1 MGQQPEIQDIY
12 PLSFMQEGMLFH
24 SLLDH
29 DSRAYF
35 EQAVFTINGQLDRER
50 FQKSIDAVF
59 ERYDIFRTTFI
70 HKNVA
75 KPRQVV
81 LKNRPSRVQFH
92 DISHLDEKAQDKYAD
107 RFRKEDKDKGFDL
120 QSDPLMRVS
129 ILKKA
134 PERYVCIWSHHHIVM
149 DGWCFGIV
157 MKEFLM
163 IYQSLGDGRL
173 PSLEPVQPYGKY
185 IKWLMKQDRKEAEIF
200 WKTRLADLEQ
210 SASLPKKSAE
220 PNGELEQAVFTIS
233 EEQTNELKNIAARAG
248 ATLNTVFQALWGILL
263 QRVSRCDDAVFGSVV
278 SGRPS
283 DLAGVEKMV
292 GLFINTIPVRVKSGS
307 FSFLEL
313 VRHLQQETLQ
323 AEAYSYYPL
332 YDIQAQSPLKQALF
346 DHIIVFENVPAQR
359 EIENVSQAGSF
370 DFAVE
375 DFTMEEVTNYGCS
388 IKVIPGNSLYIRLNF
403 DTGIYDRVF
412 MKNIE
417 TFLRHMM
424 KSVISDPEMSASEIA
439 LLDACEAR
447 NMLDAFNRT
456 ETVEPPAPSLHGL
469 FARRAALSPHRP
481 ALRFPGGMLTYA
493 ELDQYTDR
501 LAVWL
506 RQKGVRKESMV
517 GVLAERSPEM
527 VVSVLAV
534 LKAGGAYVP
543 LDPEYP
549 EDRLRYMLDDSGACL
564 LLAQPE
570 LSVSGFSGETL
581 EVSLSALTSEAE
593 TGAVSDEADADSLA
607 YIIYTSGSTGT
618 PKGVAV
624 EHRQAAA
631 FLSGMQGQ
639 FPLTEEDIIVLKS
652 SFSFD
657 ASIWQLF
664 WWTMS
669 GASVYLLPAGWEKDP
684 VRMIEAFASEKVTT
698 AHFIPAMV
706 NSFLDAL
713 ETEPAET
720 RTRLGRTLTR
730 VFAGGEALSPLTAA
744 RFADLLPETVLIHGY
759 GPTEATVDAA
769 FYVCDRKRDS
779 GRTRLPIGKPV
790 PGARLYVLD
799 SGGTIQPAGVAGEL
813 YIAGTGVARGYLN
826 RPKLTEERFLD
837 DPFYPGERMY
847 QTGDIAR
854 WTEEGL
860 VEWLGRSDG
869 QVKVRGYRIEPGEIE
884 AAIRRIDGIR
894 EAAVTARTEHGE
906 TALYAYIEGRESDDV
921 RTELATRLPAY
932 MMPAQ
937 FIEMS
942 EWPVTPS
949 GKLDR
954 RALPA
959 TDGAA
964 DRQAYTAPRNV
975 TEMKLCA
982 LWEEVLKNG
991 PVGIR
996 DHFFER
1002 GGHSLKAT
1010 ALVSRIAKEFGVQ
1023 VPLQDIFARPTVEEL
1038 ASVIQDLE
1046 ESPYEA
1052 IQPAQTQDTYPVS
1065 SAQKR
1070 MYVLQQLE
1078 DGGVGY
1084 NMPAVLELTGP
1095 LDRGRLEETFRQL
1108 VERHESLRT
1117 SFETGPDGEPVQRIH
1132 DSVPFQ
1138 LDEAES
1144 ADAFVRPFCLEEAP
1158 LFRAALVKESDE
1170 RHLLLTDMH
1179 HIISDGVS
1187 VNTLIKEFG
1196 ELYAGRSLAPMR
1208 LQYKDYAV
1216 WQRSFQEKEGYQKQ
1230 EAYWLKRLEGELP
1243 VLELPADKP
1252 RPAVRSFAGGSV
1264 SCALDA
1270 ETASGLHRI
1279 ARDHGSTLYMVL
1291 LAAYNTLL
1299 ARLSG
1304 QEDIIVGSPI
1314 AGRPHKDLE
1323 PILGMFVNTL
1333 AIRTEPKGDKRFT
1346 DYLTEVRQAALE
1358 AYEHQDYPFEELV
1371 ERIGVQRD
1379 TSRNPLFDAMLVVQ
1393 NIEHEELLLDGLHI
1407 QPADVSRPVS
1417 KFDVT
1422 LQASEGGGQI
1432 HFLFEYAASLFRRET
1447 MQRWASHFMTMLEHI
1462 VREPET
1468 SLQAISMLTA
1478 PERNRILS
1486 DFNGMTDQQLPE
1498 KTVHELFI
1506 TQARKTPDAAALIS
1520 GETLITYKELDDWS
1534 NKIARAL
1541 QKRQIGPDAAVGIVI
1556 PRSPEQVAA
1565 VFGVWKAGGAYV
1577 PIDPEYPEERK
1588 QYIISDSGTA
1598 LLLTAHGAI
1607 EQVPD
1612 RFNGEVLALE
1622 DIQEQD
1628 ASPVQSLSG
1637 PEDLAYIIYTSGTTG
1652 RPKGVM
1658 VEHRSV
1664 SQTLQ
1669 WRSGF
1674 YDLNEKDTIL
1684 QLFSFSFD
1692 GFVTS
1697 MFTPLISGAKA
1708 AVLAE
1713 DEARDILAIKHY
1725 LASYRITHM
1734 IIVPVLYRTLLD
1746 VLEPGDAESLR
1757 IVTLAGEA
1765 VDQNIISRSLSVCP
1779 HTELAN
1785 EYGPTENSV
1794 ATTAARHIEQSEN
1807 ITIGRPI
1814 EHSHV
1819 YILNGDHP
1827 QPIGVTGELCI
1838 SGSGLARGY
1847 RNLPKQTAQ
1856 AFVQDPFQ
1864 KNRRMYRTGDLAKW
1878 LPDGTLQYIGRIDE
1892 QVKIRGYRVELKEI
1906 ESALTGIKGVK
1917 EAAVTALPAS
1927 AGQTELCAYI
1937 VTEEGTESETVQ
1949 QALRNEMPAYM
1960 VPAFFETLEALPVT
1974 PNGKLD
1980 RRALP
1985 EPRKKAH
1992 TGRAFTEPESDIEKE
2007 LSAIWSEVLGTE
2019 NIAADQSFFE
2029 LGGDSIKALQVS
2041 ARLHQAGKQIAVKDI
2056 FSRPTIRELA
2066 PYVRTERQP
2075 VSQAPAEGEVKWS
2088 PIHKWFFTQ
2097 DMKEANH
2104 FNQSV
2109 MLTRA
2114 NSIDEGALRKTLKAI
2129 TVHHDA
2135 LRLVCIKDE
2144 EKGLLLFNRPA
2155 DLADEQL
2162 YSLTILEMEGDE
2174 HEKEHFVKRRVA
2186 EFQRNMDL
2194 ENGPLVQAG
2203 LFRSEAEDYLFLTV
2217 HHLAVDGISWR
2228 ILLEDL
2234 ASAYEQAISG
2244 QEIKL
2249 PPKTMSFKTYTEQ
2262 LADYAESRQLLQ
2274 QAEYWREIEH
2284 YETES
2289 LPYEQADLS
2298 QTPAKKR
2305 NTVSFT
2311 LTESETD
2318 ALLKDVHSAYNTDT
2332 QDVLLASAVLAVQKW
2347 SPRHALKI
2355 VLEGHGRQSE
2365 QAGADISRTVGWFTS
2380 IYPVLFRSGA
2390 YEPLEEYE
2398 IRTLKTVKDT
2408 LRRIPDKGNGYG
2420 VLKYL
2425 TPPKLAGMTFG
2436 KAPEIS
2442 FNYLGQF
2449 DAPGGNPAETEQPD
2463 AFQFSPLGGGDDVT
2477 DTWKREQSL
2486 EISAIAAKGRMTV
2499 SISYETER
2507 FRQDTIERLSESCRY
2522 YLLKLSEHC
2531 LSKTDTEKTVS
2542 DFDDRELTEE
2552 ALQDIADLLSFH

>member
-50 FQKSIDAVF
+50 FQKSLDAVF

-388 IKVIPGNSLYIRLNF
+388 IKVIPGSSLYIRLNF

-456 ETVEPPAPSLHGL
+456 EAVEPPAPTLHGL

-549 EDRLRYMLDDSGACL
+549 EDRLRYMLDDCGACL
-564 LLAQPE
+564 LLAQPG
-570 LSVSGFSGETL
+570 LSLSGFSGETL
-581 EVSLSALTSEAE
+581 EVSLSALTGETE
-593 TGAVSDEADADSLA
+593 TGAVSEEADADSLA

-639 FPLTEEDIIVLKS
+639 FPLTEEDIIVMKS

-684 VRMIEAFASEKVTT
+684 VRMIEVFSSEKVTT

-713 ETEPAET
+713 ETEPEET

-826 RPKLTEERFLD
+826 RPELTEERFLD

-854 WTEEGL
+854 WTEDGL

-894 EAAVTARTEHGE
+894 EAAVTARTEHGD

-921 RTELATRLPAY
+921 RAELATRLPAY

-959 TDGAA
+959 PDGAA

-1046 ESPYEA
+1046 ESPYES
-1052 IQPAQTQDTYPVS
+1052 IQPAQKQDTYPVS

-1252 RPAVRSFAGGSV
+1252 RPAVRSFAGGNV
-1264 SCALDA
+1264 SCTLDA

-1346 DYLTEVRQAALE
+1346 DYLAEVRQAALE

-1371 ERIGVQRD
+1371 ERLGVQRD
-1379 TSRNPLFDAMLVVQ
+1379 MSRNPLFDVMFVLQNMERESLVL
-1393 NIEHEELLLDGLHI
+1393 NKLHLA
-1407 QPADVSRPVS
+1407 QAADTSHKTA
-1417 KFDVT
+1417 KFDAT
-1422 LQASEGGGQI
+1422 LYASEGSDGSISFDFEFNTDIYQKQTIEKWLSYFTRILTKVIENQAIPLGDI
-1432 HFLFEYAASLFRRET
+1432 HVLDDAETNRVIYQFNQTKSDYPRHETISRLFER
-1447 MQRWASHFMTMLEHI
+1447 
-1462 VREPET
+1462 
-1468 SLQAISMLTA
+1468 QAK
-1478 PERNRILS
+1478 E
-1486 DFNGMTDQQLPE
+1486 
-1498 KTVHELFI
+1498 
-1506 TQARKTPDAAALIS
+1506 TPDARAVVYDGQILTYRELNERANRIAAALRSNGVGPESVVALLTGRTTELAS
-1520 GETLITYKELDDWS
+1520 GIL
-1534 NKIARAL
+1534 
-1541 QKRQIGPDAAVGIVI
+1541 GIL
-1556 PRSPEQVAA
+1556 
-1565 VFGVWKAGGAYV
+1565 KAGGAYLPIGDDV
-1577 PIDPEYPEERK
+1577 PRERAEWMLK
-1588 QYIISDSGTA
+1588 DCKADILLQSDKLDGLPLSGKR
-1598 LLLTAHGAI
+1598 LFI
-1607 EQVPD
+1607 
-1612 RFNGEVLALE
+1612 E
-1622 DIQEQD
+1622 DIQTK
-1628 ASPVQSLSG
+1628 AGLSSENPEPLGG
-1637 PEDLAYIIYTSGTTG
+1637 PESLAYMIYTSGSTG
-1652 RPKGVM
+1652 APKGVM
-1658 VEHRSV
+1658 IEQRSV
-1664 SQTLQ
+1664 IRLVKNSN
-1669 WRSGF
+1669 
-1674 YDLNEKDTIL
+1674 YID
-1684 QLFSFSFD
+1684 
-1692 GFVTS
+1692 
-1697 MFTPLISGAKA
+1697 FTPKDRLLFTSSLGFDVTTFEIFGPLLNGASLY
-1708 AVLAE
+1708 VSDQE
-1713 DEARDILAIKHY
+1713 TY
-1725 LASYRITHM
+1725 LDS
-1734 IIVPVLYRTLLD
+1734 D
-1746 VLEPGDAESLR
+1746 VLETFIQQNGITTLWLTSSLFNHLSEQNEHVFSGLSR
-1757 IVTLAGEA
+1757 LIIGGEA
-1765 VDQNIISRSLSVCP
+1765 LSPSHVNRVRNALPHLSVW
-1779 HTELAN
+1779 N
-1785 EYGPTENSV
+1785 GYGPTEN
-1794 ATTAARHIEQSEN
+1794 TTFSTCFLIEQSYDHS
-1807 ITIGRPI
+1807 IPIGRPVGN
-1814 EHSHV
+1814 STA
-1819 YILNGDHP
+1819 YIINSRGTP
-1827 QPIGVTGELCI
+1827 QPIGVIGELCT
-1838 SGSGLARGY
+1838 GGDGMARGY
-1847 RNLPKQTAQ
+1847 FGRPELTEEK
-1856 AFVQDPFQ
+1856 FVPNPFVPGE
-1864 KNRRMYRTGDLAKW
+1864 RMYRTGDLARW
-1878 LPDGTLQYIGRIDE
+1878 LPDGAIEYAGRMDD
-1892 QVKIRGYRVELKEI
+1892 QVKIRGYRVELGEI
-1906 ESALTGIKGVK
+1906 EAALRSLDGVK
-1917 EAAVTALPAS
+1917 EAAVSVRTGQSGNKELIAYMSLQADMDTEKVRSSLSQQLPN
-1927 AGQTELCAYI
+1927 YMI
-1937 VTEEGTESETVQ
+1937 
-1949 QALRNEMPAYM
+1949 PAYM
-1960 VPAFFETLEALPVT
+1960 MELEKLPLT

-1980 RRALP
+1980 RKNLP
-1985 EPRKKAH
+1985 EP
-1992 TGRAFTEPESDIEKE
+1992 E
-2007 LSAIWSEVLGTE
+2007 LALQTAYTAPRNELEEQLSVIWQEVLGTKQVGIE
-2019 NIAADQSFFE
+2019 DSFFE

-2041 ARLHQAGKQIAVKDI
+2041 ARLGRYGWKMTASDLFRHPSIK
-2056 FSRPTIRELA
+2056 ELA
-2066 PYVRTERQP
+2066 PLIRKAERVIDQRP
-2075 VSQAPAEGEVKWS
+2075 VEGDIPWTPVQHWFLSQRMENR
-2088 PIHKWFFTQ
+2088 
-2097 DMKEANH
+2097 NH

-2109 MLTRA
+2109 MMF
-2114 NSIDEGALRKTLKAI
+2114 SSDALQKQPLKEALEHLVI
-2129 TVHHDA
+2129 HHDA
-2135 LRLVCIKDE
+2135 LRITVSEENESIRQINHGIQKAELYTLDIWDMSETDTWEREIETEVAALQQRMDI
-2144 EKGLLLFNRPA
+2144 EKGPLL
-2155 DLADEQL
+2155 
-2162 YSLTILEMEGDE
+2162 
-2174 HEKEHFVKRRVA
+2174 K
-2186 EFQRNMDL
+2186 
-2194 ENGPLVQAG
+2194 AG
-2203 LFRSEAEDYLFLTV
+2203 WFKTRSGDYLFITV
-2217 HHLAVDGISWR
+2217 HHLAVDGVSWR

-2234 ASAYEQAISG
+2234 SAAYTQAVKG
-2244 QEIKL
+2244 QPVQL
-2249 PPKTMSFKTYTEQ
+2249 PPKTDSFKQ
-2262 LADYAESRQLLQ
+2262 YAERLSEYAKSSKLMREE
-2274 QAEYWREIEH
+2274 EYWRFIEE
-2284 YETES
+2284 ETAAE
-2289 LPYEQADLS
+2289 LPYEKPQHQTGADS
-2298 QTPAKKR
+2298 IRQ
-2305 NTVSFT
+2305 TVSFT
-2311 LTESETD
+2311 LTEEETSV
-2318 ALLKDVHSAYNTDT
+2318 LLQQVNRAYHTDT
-2332 QDVLLASAVLAVQKW
+2332 QDILLTAAALALRDW
-2347 SPRHALKI
+2347 TGGGRLRIAM
-2355 VLEGHGRQSE
+2355 EGHGRE
-2365 QAGADISRTVGWFTS
+2365 HIVPELDISRTVGWFTS
-2380 IYPVLFRSGA
+2380 MYPVLIDLNTAGSELGTA
-2390 YEPLEEYE
+2390 V
-2398 IRTLKTVKDT
+2398 KTVKDT
-2408 LRRIPDKGNGYG
+2408 LGRIPDKGIGYG
-2420 VLKYL
+2420 ILKYM
-2425 TPPKLAGMTFG
+2425 TPPEQKTIRFRQ
-2436 KAPEIS
+2436 APEIS

-2449 DAPGGNPAETEQPD
+2449 NDTEDQHT
-2463 AFQFSPLGGGDDVT
+2463 FSLSGLASGHDITP
-2477 DTWKREQSL
+2477 TWQREQAVEMSAMAAQNKLHFSL
-2486 EISAIAAKGRMTV
+2486 
-2499 SISYETER
+2499 SYPPSRFSKETMEQLLQTLQQYLR
-2507 FRQDTIERLSESCRY
+2507 DIMAHCTGKEES
-2522 YLLKLSEHC
+2522 
-2531 LSKTDTEKTVS
+2531 EKTVS
-2542 DFDDRELTEE
+2542 DFSSKTLTSDDLDSIASFVEEL
-2552 ALQDIADLLSFH
+2552 

>member
-1 MGQQPEIQDIY
+1 M
-12 PLSFMQEGMLFH
+12 
-24 SLLDH
+24 
-29 DSRAYF
+29 
-35 EQAVFTINGQLDRER
+35 
-50 FQKSIDAVF
+50 
-59 ERYDIFRTTFI
+59 
-70 HKNVA
+70 
-75 KPRQVV
+75 
-81 LKNRPSRVQFH
+81 
-92 DISHLDEKAQDKYAD
+92 
-107 RFRKEDKDKGFDL
+107 
-120 QSDPLMRVS
+120 
-129 ILKKA
+129 
-134 PERYVCIWSHHHIVM
+134 
-149 DGWCFGIV
+149 
-157 MKEFLM
+157 
-163 IYQSLGDGRL
+163 
-173 PSLEPVQPYGKY
+173 
-185 IKWLMKQDRKEAEIF
+185 
-200 WKTRLADLEQ
+200 
-210 SASLPKKSAE
+210 
-220 PNGELEQAVFTIS
+220 
-233 EEQTNELKNIAARAG
+233 TN
-248 ATLNTVFQALWGILL
+248 
-263 QRVSRCDDAVFGSVV
+263 S
-278 SGRPS
+278 
-283 DLAGVEKMV
+283 
-292 GLFINTIPVRVKSGS
+292 
-307 FSFLEL
+307 
-313 VRHLQQETLQ
+313 
-323 AEAYSYYPL
+323 
-332 YDIQAQSPLKQALF
+332 
-346 DHIIVFENVPAQR
+346 
-359 EIENVSQAGSF
+359 
-370 DFAVE
+370 
-375 DFTMEEVTNYGCS
+375 
-388 IKVIPGNSLYIRLNF
+388 
-403 DTGIYDRVF
+403 
-412 MKNIE
+412 
-417 TFLRHMM
+417 
-424 KSVISDPEMSASEIA
+424 
-439 LLDACEAR
+439 
-447 NMLDAFNRT
+447 
-456 ETVEPPAPSLHGL
+456 
-469 FARRAALSPHRP
+469 
-481 ALRFPGGMLTYA
+481 
-493 ELDQYTDR
+493 
-501 LAVWL
+501 
-506 RQKGVRKESMV
+506 
-517 GVLAERSPEM
+517 
-527 VVSVLAV
+527 
-534 LKAGGAYVP
+534 
-543 LDPEYP
+543 
-549 EDRLRYMLDDSGACL
+549 
-564 LLAQPE
+564 
-570 LSVSGFSGETL
+570 
-581 EVSLSALTSEAE
+581 
-593 TGAVSDEADADSLA
+593 
-607 YIIYTSGSTGT
+607 
-618 PKGVAV
+618 
-624 EHRQAAA
+624 
-631 FLSGMQGQ
+631 
-639 FPLTEEDIIVLKS
+639 
-652 SFSFD
+652 
-657 ASIWQLF
+657 
-664 WWTMS
+664 
-669 GASVYLLPAGWEKDP
+669 
-684 VRMIEAFASEKVTT
+684 
-698 AHFIPAMV
+698 
-706 NSFLDAL
+706 
-713 ETEPAET
+713 
-720 RTRLGRTLTR
+720 
-730 VFAGGEALSPLTAA
+730 
-744 RFADLLPETVLIHGY
+744 Y
-759 GPTEATVDAA
+759 GPTEATVEAA
-769 FYVCDRKRDS
+769 YFDLPQGKEFHNV
-779 GRTRLPIGKPV
+779 PIGSS
-790 PGARLYVLD
+790 GHNMRLYILNQKKQLLPP
-799 SGGTIQPAGVAGEL
+799 GCIGEL

-826 RPKLTEERFLD
+826 RPELTEERFVD

-854 WTEEGL
+854 WTEDGL

-906 TALYAYIEGRESDDV
+906 TALYAYIEGRKSDDV
-921 RTELATRLPAY
+921 RAELATRLPAY

-954 RALPA
+954 RTLPA
-959 TDGAA
+959 PGGSA

-1052 IQPAQTQDTYPVS
+1052 IQPAKKQDTYPVS

-1095 LDRGRLEETFRQL
+1095 LDRSRLEETFRQL

-1264 SCALDA
+1264 SCTLDA

-1346 DYLTEVRQAALE
+1346 DYLAEVRQAALE

-1393 NIEHEELLLDGLHI
+1393 NMEHEELLLDGLHI

-1432 HFLFEYAASLFRRET
+1432 HFLFEYAASLFRKET

-1468 SLQAISMLTA
+1468 SIQAINMLTA

-1486 DFNGMTDQQLPE
+1486 DFNGMTDKQLLE

-1520 GETLITYKELDDWS
+1520 GETLVTYKELDEWS

-1598 LLLTAHGAI
+1598 LLLTVHGAI
-1607 EQVPD
+1607 DQVPD
-1612 RFNGEVLALE
+1612 HFKGEVLALE

-1628 ASPVQSLSG
+1628 ASPVQPLSA

-1674 YDLNEKDTIL
+1674 YDLNEKDTVL

-1746 VLEPGDAESLR
+1746 VLEPGDAEALR

-1847 RNLPKQTAQ
+1847 RNLPKQTVQ

-1878 LPDGTLQYIGRIDE
+1878 LPDGTLQYIGRMDE

-1906 ESALTGIKGVK
+1906 ESVLTGIKGVK
-1917 EAAVTALPAS
+1917 EAAVTAHTAS

-1992 TGRAFTEPESDIEKE
+1992 TGRAFTEPESDMEKE

-2088 PIHKWFFTQ
+2088 PVHKWFFTQ

-2109 MLTRA
+2109 MLTRT
-2114 NSIDEGALRKTLKAI
+2114 NSIDEEALRKTLKAI

-2135 LRLVCIKDE
+2135 LRLVCKKDE

-2162 YSLTILEMEGDE
+2162 YNLTILETEGDE
-2174 HEKEHFVKRRVA
+2174 HEKERFIKRRVA
-2186 EFQRNMDL
+2186 ELQRNMDL

-2234 ASAYEQAISG
+2234 ASAYEQAASG

-2262 LADYAESRQLLQ
+2262 LADYAESKQLLQ

-2332 QDVLLASAVLAVQKW
+2332 QDVLLASAVLALQKW
-2347 SPRHALKI
+2347 SPQHALKI
-2355 VLEGHGRQSE
+2355 ALEGHGRQSE

-2380 IYPVLFRSGA
+2380 IYPVLVRSGV

-2449 DAPGGNPAETEQPD
+2449 DAPGGSPAETEQPD

>member
-59 ERYDIFRTTFI
+59 ERFDIFRTTFI

-92 DISHLDEKAQDKYAD
+92 DISHLDEKAQDKYTD

-248 ATLNTVFQALWGILL
+248 ATLNTVFQALWGMLL

-412 MKNIE
+412 MNNIE

-447 NMLDAFNRT
+447 SMLDAFNRT
-456 ETVEPPAPSLHGL
+456 ETVEPPAPTLHGL

-549 EDRLRYMLDDSGACL
+549 EDRLRYMLDDCGACI
-564 LLAQPE
+564 LLAQPG

-581 EVSLSALTSEAE
+581 EVSLSSLTGETE
-593 TGAVSDEADADSLA
+593 TGAVSEEADSDSLA

-624 EHRQAAA
+624 EHRQATA

-639 FPLTEEDIIVLKS
+639 FPLTEEDIIVMKS

-713 ETEPAET
+713 ETEPEET

-826 RPKLTEERFLD
+826 RPELTEERFLD

-847 QTGDIAR
+847 QTGDIVR

-921 RTELATRLPAY
+921 RAELATRLPAY

-959 TDGAA
+959 PGGAA

-1346 DYLTEVRQAALE
+1346 DYLAEVRQAALE

-1371 ERIGVQRD
+1371 ERLGVQRD
-1379 TSRNPLFDAMLVVQ
+1379 TSRNPLFDVMFVLQNMERESLVL
-1393 NIEHEELLLDGLHI
+1393 NKLHLA
-1407 QPADVSRPVS
+1407 QAADTSHKTA
-1417 KFDVT
+1417 KFDAT
-1422 LQASEGGGQI
+1422 LYASEGSDGSISFDFEFNTDIYQKQTIEKWLCYFTRILTKVIENQAIPLGDI
-1432 HFLFEYAASLFRRET
+1432 HVLDNAETNRVIYQFNQTKSDYPRHETISRLFER
-1447 MQRWASHFMTMLEHI
+1447 
-1462 VREPET
+1462 
-1468 SLQAISMLTA
+1468 QAK
-1478 PERNRILS
+1478 E
-1486 DFNGMTDQQLPE
+1486 
-1498 KTVHELFI
+1498 
-1506 TQARKTPDAAALIS
+1506 TPDARAVVYDGQILTYRELNERANRIAAALRSNGVGPESVVALLTGRTTELAS
-1520 GETLITYKELDDWS
+1520 GIL
-1534 NKIARAL
+1534 
-1541 QKRQIGPDAAVGIVI
+1541 GIL
-1556 PRSPEQVAA
+1556 
-1565 VFGVWKAGGAYV
+1565 KAGGAYLPIGDDV
-1577 PIDPEYPEERK
+1577 PRERAEWMLK
-1588 QYIISDSGTA
+1588 DCKADILLQSDKLDGLPLSGKR
-1598 LLLTAHGAI
+1598 LFI
-1607 EQVPD
+1607 
-1612 RFNGEVLALE
+1612 E
-1622 DIQEQD
+1622 DIQTK
-1628 ASPVQSLSG
+1628 AGLSSENPEPLGG
-1637 PEDLAYIIYTSGTTG
+1637 PESLAYMIYTSGSTG
-1652 RPKGVM
+1652 APKGVM
-1658 VEHRSV
+1658 IEQRSV
-1664 SQTLQ
+1664 IRLVKNSN
-1669 WRSGF
+1669 
-1674 YDLNEKDTIL
+1674 YID
-1684 QLFSFSFD
+1684 
-1692 GFVTS
+1692 
-1697 MFTPLISGAKA
+1697 FTPEDRLLFTSSLGFDVTTFEIFGPLLNGASLY
-1708 AVLAE
+1708 VSDQE
-1713 DEARDILAIKHY
+1713 TY
-1725 LASYRITHM
+1725 LDS
-1734 IIVPVLYRTLLD
+1734 D
-1746 VLEPGDAESLR
+1746 VLETFIQQNGITTLWLTSSLFNHLSEQNEHVFSGLSR
-1757 IVTLAGEA
+1757 LIIGGEA
-1765 VDQNIISRSLSVCP
+1765 LSPSHVNRVRNALPHLSVW
-1779 HTELAN
+1779 N
-1785 EYGPTENSV
+1785 GYGPTEN
-1794 ATTAARHIEQSEN
+1794 TTFSTCFLIEQSYDHS
-1807 ITIGRPI
+1807 IPIGRPVGN
-1814 EHSHV
+1814 STA
-1819 YILNGDHP
+1819 YIINSRGTP
-1827 QPIGVTGELCI
+1827 QPIGVIGELCT
-1838 SGSGLARGY
+1838 GGDGVARGY
-1847 RNLPKQTAQ
+1847 FGRPELTEEK
-1856 AFVQDPFQ
+1856 FVPNPFVPGE
-1864 KNRRMYRTGDLAKW
+1864 RMYRTGDLARW
-1878 LPDGTLQYIGRIDE
+1878 LPDGTIEYAGRMDD
-1892 QVKIRGYRVELKEI
+1892 QVKIRGYRVELGEI
-1906 ESALTGIKGVK
+1906 EAALRGLDGVK
-1917 EAAVTALPAS
+1917 EAAVSVRTGQSGNKELIAYMSLQADMDTEKVRSSLSKQLP
-1927 AGQTELCAYI
+1927 
-1937 VTEEGTESETVQ
+1937 
-1949 QALRNEMPAYM
+1949 NYM
-1960 VPAFFETLEALPVT
+1960 VPAYMMELEKLPLT

-1980 RRALP
+1980 RKNLP
-1985 EPRKKAH
+1985 EP
-1992 TGRAFTEPESDIEKE
+1992 E
-2007 LSAIWSEVLGTE
+2007 LALQTAYTAPRNELEEQLSVIWQEVLGTKQVGIE
-2019 NIAADQSFFE
+2019 DSFFE

-2041 ARLHQAGKQIAVKDI
+2041 ARLGRYGWKMTASDLFRHPSIK
-2056 FSRPTIRELA
+2056 ELA
-2066 PYVRTERQP
+2066 PLIRKAERVIDQRP
-2075 VSQAPAEGEVKWS
+2075 VEGNIPWTPVQHWFLSQRMENR
-2088 PIHKWFFTQ
+2088 
-2097 DMKEANH
+2097 NH

-2109 MLTRA
+2109 MMF
-2114 NSIDEGALRKTLKAI
+2114 SSDALHKQPLKEALEHLVI
-2129 TVHHDA
+2129 HHDA
-2135 LRLVCIKDE
+2135 LRITVSAENESFRQINHGIQKDE
-2144 EKGLLLFNRPA
+2144 
-2155 DLADEQL
+2155 L
-2162 YSLTILEMEGDE
+2162 YSLDIWDLSETDTW
-2174 HEKEHFVKRRVA
+2174 EKEIESEVA
-2186 EFQRNMDL
+2186 ALQQRMDI
-2194 ENGPLVQAG
+2194 EKGPLLKAG
-2203 LFRSEAEDYLFLTV
+2203 WFKTRSGDYLFITV
-2217 HHLAVDGISWR
+2217 HHLAVDGVSWR

-2234 ASAYEQAISG
+2234 SAAYTQAVKG
-2244 QEIKL
+2244 QPVQL
-2249 PPKTMSFKTYTEQ
+2249 PPKTDSFKQ
-2262 LADYAESRQLLQ
+2262 YAERLSEYAKSSKLMREE
-2274 QAEYWREIEH
+2274 EYWRFIEE
-2284 YETES
+2284 ETAAE
-2289 LPYEQADLS
+2289 LPYEKPQH
-2298 QTPAKKR
+2298 QTGVDSIR
-2305 NTVSFT
+2305 QTVSFT
-2311 LTESETD
+2311 LTEEETSV
-2318 ALLKDVHSAYNTDT
+2318 LLQQVNRAYHTDT
-2332 QDVLLASAVLAVQKW
+2332 QDILLTAAALALRDW
-2347 SPRHALKI
+2347 TGGGRLRIAM
-2355 VLEGHGRQSE
+2355 EGHGRE
-2365 QAGADISRTVGWFTS
+2365 HIMPELDISRTVGWFTS
-2380 IYPVLFRSGA
+2380 MYPVLIDLNTAGA
-2390 YEPLEEYE
+2390 ELG
-2398 IRTLKTVKDT
+2398 TAVKTVKDT
-2408 LRRIPDKGNGYG
+2408 LGRIPDKGIGYG
-2420 VLKYL
+2420 ILKYM
-2425 TPPKLAGMTFG
+2425 TPPEQKTIRFRQ
-2436 KAPEIS
+2436 APEIS

-2449 DAPGGNPAETEQPD
+2449 NDTEDQHT
-2463 AFQFSPLGGGDDVT
+2463 FSLSGLASGHDITP
-2477 DTWKREQSL
+2477 TWQREQAVEMSAMAAQNKLHFSL
-2486 EISAIAAKGRMTV
+2486 
-2499 SISYETER
+2499 SYPPSR
-2507 FRQDTIERLSESCRY
+2507 FRKETMEQLLQTLQQ
-2522 YLLKLSEHC
+2522 YLRDIMAHC
-2531 LSKTDTEKTVS
+2531 TGKEEAEKTVS
-2542 DFDDRELTEE
+2542 DFSSKTLTSDDLDSIASFVEEL
-2552 ALQDIADLLSFH
+2552 

>member
-35 EQAVFTINGQLDRER
+35 EQAVFTISGKLDRER
-50 FQKSIDAVF
+50 FQKSIDTVF

-157 MKEFLM
+157 MKEFLV

-210 SASLPKKSAE
+210 TASLPKKSAE

-388 IKVIPGNSLYIRLNF
+388 IKVIPGNSLYIRLKF
-403 DTGIYDRVF
+403 DTGIYDDVF

-417 TFLRHMM
+417 TFLRHMVN
-424 KSVISDPEMSASEIA
+424 SVISDPEIGASEIA

-447 NMLDAFNRT
+447 SMMDAFNHT
-456 ETVEPPAPSLHGL
+456 EAVEPPAPTLHGL

-501 LAVWL
+501 LAVRL

-543 LDPEYP
+543 LDPDYP
-549 EDRLRYMLDDSGACL
+549 EDRLRYMLEDSGACL
-564 LLAQPE
+564 LLAQPG
-570 LSVSGFSGETL
+570 LSVPGFSGETL
-581 EVSLSALTSEAE
+581 EVSLSALTGETE

-639 FPLTEEDIIVLKS
+639 FPLTEEDVIVLKS

-713 ETEPAET
+713 ETVPAET
-720 RTRLGRTLTR
+720 RARLGRTLTR

-744 RFADLLPETVLIHGY
+744 RFADLLPETMLIHGY

-826 RPKLTEERFLD
+826 RPELTEERFVD

-854 WTEEGL
+854 WTEDGL

-906 TALYAYIEGRESDDV
+906 TALYAYIEGRKSDDV
-921 RTELATRLPAY
+921 RAELAARLPAY

-937 FIEMS
+937 FIKMT

-959 TDGAA
+959 PGGSA
-964 DRQAYTAPRNV
+964 DRQTYTAPRNV

-1052 IQPAQTQDTYPVS
+1052 IQPAKKQDTYPVS

-1095 LDRGRLEETFRQL
+1095 LDRSRLEETFRQL

-1158 LFRAALVKESDE
+1158 LFRAA
-1170 RHLLLTDMH
+1170 
-1179 HIISDGVS
+1179 
-1187 VNTLIKEFG
+1187 
-1196 ELYAGRSLAPMR
+1196 
-1208 LQYKDYAV
+1208 
-1216 WQRSFQEKEGYQKQ
+1216 
-1230 EAYWLKRLEGELP
+1230 
-1243 VLELPADKP
+1243 
-1252 RPAVRSFAGGSV
+1252 
-1264 SCALDA
+1264 
-1270 ETASGLHRI
+1270 
-1279 ARDHGSTLYMVL
+1279 
-1291 LAAYNTLL
+1291 
-1299 ARLSG
+1299 
-1304 QEDIIVGSPI
+1304 
-1314 AGRPHKDLE
+1314 
-1323 PILGMFVNTL
+1323 
-1333 AIRTEPKGDKRFT
+1333 
-1346 DYLTEVRQAALE
+1346 
-1358 AYEHQDYPFEELV
+1358 
-1371 ERIGVQRD
+1371 
-1379 TSRNPLFDAMLVVQ
+1379 
-1393 NIEHEELLLDGLHI
+1393 
-1407 QPADVSRPVS
+1407 
-1417 KFDVT
+1417 
-1422 LQASEGGGQI
+1422 
-1432 HFLFEYAASLFRRET
+1432 
-1447 MQRWASHFMTMLEHI
+1447 
-1462 VREPET
+1462 
-1468 SLQAISMLTA
+1468 
-1478 PERNRILS
+1478 
-1486 DFNGMTDQQLPE
+1486 
-1498 KTVHELFI
+1498 
-1506 TQARKTPDAAALIS
+1506 
-1520 GETLITYKELDDWS
+1520 
-1534 NKIARAL
+1534 
-1541 QKRQIGPDAAVGIVI
+1541 
-1556 PRSPEQVAA
+1556 
-1565 VFGVWKAGGAYV
+1565 
-1577 PIDPEYPEERK
+1577 
-1588 QYIISDSGTA
+1588 
-1598 LLLTAHGAI
+1598 
-1607 EQVPD
+1607 
-1612 RFNGEVLALE
+1612 
-1622 DIQEQD
+1622 
-1628 ASPVQSLSG
+1628 
-1637 PEDLAYIIYTSGTTG
+1637 
-1652 RPKGVM
+1652 
-1658 VEHRSV
+1658 
-1664 SQTLQ
+1664 
-1669 WRSGF
+1669 
-1674 YDLNEKDTIL
+1674 
-1684 QLFSFSFD
+1684 
-1692 GFVTS
+1692 
-1697 MFTPLISGAKA
+1697 
-1708 AVLAE
+1708 
-1713 DEARDILAIKHY
+1713 
-1725 LASYRITHM
+1725 
-1734 IIVPVLYRTLLD
+1734 
-1746 VLEPGDAESLR
+1746 
-1757 IVTLAGEA
+1757 
-1765 VDQNIISRSLSVCP
+1765 
-1779 HTELAN
+1779 
-1785 EYGPTENSV
+1785 
-1794 ATTAARHIEQSEN
+1794 
-1807 ITIGRPI
+1807 
-1814 EHSHV
+1814 
-1819 YILNGDHP
+1819 
-1827 QPIGVTGELCI
+1827 
-1838 SGSGLARGY
+1838 
-1847 RNLPKQTAQ
+1847 
-1856 AFVQDPFQ
+1856 
-1864 KNRRMYRTGDLAKW
+1864 
-1878 LPDGTLQYIGRIDE
+1878 
-1892 QVKIRGYRVELKEI
+1892 
-1906 ESALTGIKGVK
+1906 
-1917 EAAVTALPAS
+1917 
-1927 AGQTELCAYI
+1927 
-1937 VTEEGTESETVQ
+1937 
-1949 QALRNEMPAYM
+1949 
-1960 VPAFFETLEALPVT
+1960 
-1974 PNGKLD
+1974 
-1980 RRALP
+1980 
-1985 EPRKKAH
+1985 
-1992 TGRAFTEPESDIEKE
+1992 
-2007 LSAIWSEVLGTE
+2007 
-2019 NIAADQSFFE
+2019 
-2029 LGGDSIKALQVS
+2029 
-2041 ARLHQAGKQIAVKDI
+2041 
-2056 FSRPTIRELA
+2056 
-2066 PYVRTERQP
+2066 
-2075 VSQAPAEGEVKWS
+2075 
-2088 PIHKWFFTQ
+2088 
-2097 DMKEANH
+2097 
-2104 FNQSV
+2104 
-2109 MLTRA
+2109 
-2114 NSIDEGALRKTLKAI
+2114 
-2129 TVHHDA
+2129 
-2135 LRLVCIKDE
+2135 
-2144 EKGLLLFNRPA
+2144 
-2155 DLADEQL
+2155 
-2162 YSLTILEMEGDE
+2162 
-2174 HEKEHFVKRRVA
+2174 
-2186 EFQRNMDL
+2186 
-2194 ENGPLVQAG
+2194 
-2203 LFRSEAEDYLFLTV
+2203 
-2217 HHLAVDGISWR
+2217 
-2228 ILLEDL
+2228 
-2234 ASAYEQAISG
+2234 
-2244 QEIKL
+2244 
-2249 PPKTMSFKTYTEQ
+2249 
-2262 LADYAESRQLLQ
+2262 
-2274 QAEYWREIEH
+2274 
-2284 YETES
+2284 
-2289 LPYEQADLS
+2289 
-2298 QTPAKKR
+2298 
-2305 NTVSFT
+2305 
-2311 LTESETD
+2311 
-2318 ALLKDVHSAYNTDT
+2318 
-2332 QDVLLASAVLAVQKW
+2332 
-2347 SPRHALKI
+2347 
-2355 VLEGHGRQSE
+2355 
-2365 QAGADISRTVGWFTS
+2365 
-2380 IYPVLFRSGA
+2380 
-2390 YEPLEEYE
+2390 
-2398 IRTLKTVKDT
+2398 
-2408 LRRIPDKGNGYG
+2408 
-2420 VLKYL
+2420 
-2425 TPPKLAGMTFG
+2425 
-2436 KAPEIS
+2436 
-2442 FNYLGQF
+2442 
-2449 DAPGGNPAETEQPD
+2449 
-2463 AFQFSPLGGGDDVT
+2463 
-2477 DTWKREQSL
+2477 
-2486 EISAIAAKGRMTV
+2486 
-2499 SISYETER
+2499 
-2507 FRQDTIERLSESCRY
+2507 
-2522 YLLKLSEHC
+2522 
-2531 LSKTDTEKTVS
+2531 
-2542 DFDDRELTEE
+2542 
-2552 ALQDIADLLSFH
+2552 

>member
-388 IKVIPGNSLYIRLNF
+388 IKVIPGSSLYIRLNF

-456 ETVEPPAPSLHGL
+456 ETVEPPAPTLHGL
-469 FARRAALSPHRP
+469 FTRRAALSPHRP

-543 LDPEYP
+543 LDPDYP
-549 EDRLRYMLDDSGACL
+549 EDRLRYMLEDCGACL
-564 LLAQPE
+564 LLAQPG

-581 EVSLSALTSEAE
+581 EVSLSALTGETE
-593 TGAVSDEADADSLA
+593 TGAVSEEADADSLA

-639 FPLTEEDIIVLKS
+639 FPLTEEDIIVMKS

-684 VRMIEAFASEKVTT
+684 VRMIEVFSSEKVTT

-713 ETEPAET
+713 ETEPEET

-826 RPKLTEERFLD
+826 RPELTEERFLD

-854 WTEEGL
+854 WTEDGL

-894 EAAVTARTEHGE
+894 EAAVTARTEHGD

-921 RTELATRLPAY
+921 RAELATRLPAY

-959 TDGAA
+959 PGGAA
-964 DRQAYTAPRNV
+964 DRRAYTAPRNV

-1046 ESPYEA
+1046 ESPYES
-1052 IQPAQTQDTYPVS
+1052 IQPAQKQDTYPVS

-1252 RPAVRSFAGGSV
+1252 RPAVRSFAGGNV
-1264 SCALDA
+1264 SCTLDA
-1270 ETASGLHRI
+1270 ETASGLHRV

-1333 AIRTEPKGDKRFT
+1333 TIRTEPKGDKRFT
-1346 DYLTEVRQAALE
+1346 DYLAEVRQAALE

-1371 ERIGVQRD
+1371 ERLGVQRD
-1379 TSRNPLFDAMLVVQ
+1379 MSRNPLFDVMFVLQNMERESLVL
-1393 NIEHEELLLDGLHI
+1393 NKLHLA
-1407 QPADVSRPVS
+1407 QAADTSHKTA
-1417 KFDVT
+1417 KFDAT
-1422 LQASEGGGQI
+1422 LYASEGSDGSISFDFEFNTDIYQKQTIEKWLSYFTRILTKVIENQAIPLGDI
-1432 HFLFEYAASLFRRET
+1432 HVLDDAETNRVIYQFNQTKSDYPRHETISRLFER
-1447 MQRWASHFMTMLEHI
+1447 
-1462 VREPET
+1462 
-1468 SLQAISMLTA
+1468 QAK
-1478 PERNRILS
+1478 E
-1486 DFNGMTDQQLPE
+1486 
-1498 KTVHELFI
+1498 
-1506 TQARKTPDAAALIS
+1506 TPDARAVVYDGQILTYRELNERANRIAAALRSNGVGPESVVALLTGRTTELAS
-1520 GETLITYKELDDWS
+1520 GIL
-1534 NKIARAL
+1534 
-1541 QKRQIGPDAAVGIVI
+1541 GIL
-1556 PRSPEQVAA
+1556 
-1565 VFGVWKAGGAYV
+1565 KAGGAYLPIGDDV
-1577 PIDPEYPEERK
+1577 PRERAEWMLK
-1588 QYIISDSGTA
+1588 DCKADILLQSDKLDGLPLSGKR
-1598 LLLTAHGAI
+1598 LFI
-1607 EQVPD
+1607 
-1612 RFNGEVLALE
+1612 E
-1622 DIQEQD
+1622 DIQTK
-1628 ASPVQSLSG
+1628 AGLSSENPEPLGG
-1637 PEDLAYIIYTSGTTG
+1637 PESLAYMIYTSGSTG
-1652 RPKGVM
+1652 APKGVM
-1658 VEHRSV
+1658 IEQRSV
-1664 SQTLQ
+1664 IRLVKNSN
-1669 WRSGF
+1669 
-1674 YDLNEKDTIL
+1674 YID
-1684 QLFSFSFD
+1684 
-1692 GFVTS
+1692 
-1697 MFTPLISGAKA
+1697 FTPEDRLLFTSSLGFDVTTFEIFGPLLNGASLY
-1708 AVLAE
+1708 VSDQE
-1713 DEARDILAIKHY
+1713 TY
-1725 LASYRITHM
+1725 LDS
-1734 IIVPVLYRTLLD
+1734 D
-1746 VLEPGDAESLR
+1746 VLETFIQQNGITTLWLTSSLFNHLSEQNEDVFSGLSR
-1757 IVTLAGEA
+1757 LIIGGEA
-1765 VDQNIISRSLSVCP
+1765 LSPSHVNRVRNALPHLSVW
-1779 HTELAN
+1779 N
-1785 EYGPTENSV
+1785 GYGPTEN
-1794 ATTAARHIEQSEN
+1794 TTFSTCFLIEQSYDHS
-1807 ITIGRPI
+1807 IPIGRPVGN
-1814 EHSHV
+1814 STA
-1819 YILNGDHP
+1819 YIINSRGTP
-1827 QPIGVTGELCI
+1827 QPIGVIGELCT
-1838 SGSGLARGY
+1838 GGDGVARGY
-1847 RNLPKQTAQ
+1847 FGRPELTEEK
-1856 AFVQDPFQ
+1856 FVPNPFVPGE
-1864 KNRRMYRTGDLAKW
+1864 RMYRTGDLARW
-1878 LPDGTLQYIGRIDE
+1878 LPDGTIEYAGRMDD
-1892 QVKIRGYRVELKEI
+1892 QVKIRGYRVELGEI
-1906 ESALTGIKGVK
+1906 EAALRSLDGVK
-1917 EAAVTALPAS
+1917 EAAVSVRTGQSGNKELIAYMSLQADMDTEKVRSSLSKQLP
-1927 AGQTELCAYI
+1927 
-1937 VTEEGTESETVQ
+1937 
-1949 QALRNEMPAYM
+1949 NYM
-1960 VPAFFETLEALPVT
+1960 VPAYMMELEKLPLT

-1980 RRALP
+1980 RKNLP
-1985 EPRKKAH
+1985 EP
-1992 TGRAFTEPESDIEKE
+1992 E
-2007 LSAIWSEVLGTE
+2007 LALQTAYTAPRNELEEQLSVIWQEVLGTKQVGIE
-2019 NIAADQSFFE
+2019 DSFFE

-2041 ARLHQAGKQIAVKDI
+2041 ARLGRYGRKMTASDLFRHPSIK
-2056 FSRPTIRELA
+2056 ELA
-2066 PYVRTERQP
+2066 PLIRKAERVIDQRP
-2075 VSQAPAEGEVKWS
+2075 VEGDIPWTPVQHWFLSQRMENR
-2088 PIHKWFFTQ
+2088 
-2097 DMKEANH
+2097 NH

-2109 MLTRA
+2109 MMF
-2114 NSIDEGALRKTLKAI
+2114 SSDALHKQPLKEALEHLVI
-2129 TVHHDA
+2129 HHDA
-2135 LRLVCIKDE
+2135 LRITVSAENESFRQINHGIQKDE
-2144 EKGLLLFNRPA
+2144 LYTLDIWDMSGTDTWEREIETEVAALQQRMDIEKGPLL
-2155 DLADEQL
+2155 
-2162 YSLTILEMEGDE
+2162 
-2174 HEKEHFVKRRVA
+2174 K
-2186 EFQRNMDL
+2186 
-2194 ENGPLVQAG
+2194 AG
-2203 LFRSEAEDYLFLTV
+2203 WFKTRSGDYLFITV
-2217 HHLAVDGISWR
+2217 HHLAVDGVSWR

-2234 ASAYEQAISG
+2234 SAAYTQAVKG
-2244 QEIKL
+2244 QPVQL
-2249 PPKTMSFKTYTEQ
+2249 PPKTDSFKQ
-2262 LADYAESRQLLQ
+2262 YAERLSEYAKSSKLMREE
-2274 QAEYWREIEH
+2274 EYWRFIEE
-2284 YETES
+2284 ETAAE
-2289 LPYEQADLS
+2289 LPYEKPQHQTGADS
-2298 QTPAKKR
+2298 IRQ
-2305 NTVSFT
+2305 TVSFT
-2311 LTESETD
+2311 LTEEETSV
-2318 ALLKDVHSAYNTDT
+2318 LLQQVNRAYHTDT
-2332 QDVLLASAVLAVQKW
+2332 QDILLTAAALALRDW
-2347 SPRHALKI
+2347 TGGGRLRIAM
-2355 VLEGHGRQSE
+2355 EGHGRE
-2365 QAGADISRTVGWFTS
+2365 HIMPELDISRTVGWFTS
-2380 IYPVLFRSGA
+2380 MYPVLIDLNTAGA
-2390 YEPLEEYE
+2390 ELG
-2398 IRTLKTVKDT
+2398 TAVKTVKDT
-2408 LRRIPDKGNGYG
+2408 LGRIPDKGIGYG
-2420 VLKYL
+2420 ILKYM
-2425 TPPKLAGMTFG
+2425 TPPEQKTIRFRQ
-2436 KAPEIS
+2436 APEIS

-2449 DAPGGNPAETEQPD
+2449 NDTEDQHT
-2463 AFQFSPLGGGDDVT
+2463 FSLSGLASGHDITP
-2477 DTWKREQSL
+2477 TWQREQAVEMSAMAAQNKLHFSL
-2486 EISAIAAKGRMTV
+2486 
-2499 SISYETER
+2499 SYPPSR
-2507 FRQDTIERLSESCRY
+2507 FRKETMEQLLQTLQQ
-2522 YLLKLSEHC
+2522 YLRDIMAHC
-2531 LSKTDTEKTVS
+2531 TGKEEAEKTVS
-2542 DFDDRELTEE
+2542 DFSSKTLTSDDLDSIASFVEEL
-2552 ALQDIADLLSFH
+2552 

>member
-35 EQAVFTINGQLDRER
+35 EQAVFTINGQLDRGR

-388 IKVIPGNSLYIRLNF
+388 IKVIPGSSLYIRLNF

-456 ETVEPPAPSLHGL
+456 ETVEPPAPTLHGL
-469 FARRAALSPHRP
+469 FTRRAALSPHRP

-543 LDPEYP
+543 LDPDYP
-549 EDRLRYMLDDSGACL
+549 EDRLRYMLEDCGACL
-564 LLAQPE
+564 LLAQPG

-581 EVSLSALTSEAE
+581 EVSLSALTGETE
-593 TGAVSDEADADSLA
+593 TGAVSEEADADSLA

-639 FPLTEEDIIVLKS
+639 FPLTEEDIIVMKS

-684 VRMIEAFASEKVTT
+684 VRMIEVFSSEKVTT

-713 ETEPAET
+713 ETEPEET

-826 RPKLTEERFLD
+826 RPELTEERFLD

-854 WTEEGL
+854 WTEDGL

-921 RTELATRLPAY
+921 RAELAARLPAY

-959 TDGAA
+959 PDGAA
-964 DRQAYTAPRNV
+964 DRRVYTAPRNV

-1038 ASVIQDLE
+1038 ALVIQDLE

-1052 IQPAQTQDTYPVS
+1052 IQPAKTQDTYPVS

-1078 DGGVGY
+1078 DGGIGY

-1264 SCALDA
+1264 SCTLDA

-1346 DYLTEVRQAALE
+1346 DYLAEVRQAALE

-1371 ERIGVQRD
+1371 ERLGVQRD
-1379 TSRNPLFDAMLVVQ
+1379 TSRNPLFDVMFVLQNMERESLVL
-1393 NIEHEELLLDGLHI
+1393 NKLHLT
-1407 QPADVSRPVS
+1407 QAADTSHKTA
-1417 KFDVT
+1417 KFDAT
-1422 LQASEGGGQI
+1422 LYASEGSDGSISFDFEFNTDIYQKQTIEKWLSYFTRILTKVIENQAIPLGDI
-1432 HFLFEYAASLFRRET
+1432 HVLDDAETNRVIYQFNQTKSDYPRHETISRLFER
-1447 MQRWASHFMTMLEHI
+1447 
-1462 VREPET
+1462 
-1468 SLQAISMLTA
+1468 QAK
-1478 PERNRILS
+1478 E
-1486 DFNGMTDQQLPE
+1486 
-1498 KTVHELFI
+1498 
-1506 TQARKTPDAAALIS
+1506 TPDARAVVYDGQILTYRELNERANRIAAALRSNGVGPESVVALLTGRTTELAS
-1520 GETLITYKELDDWS
+1520 GIL
-1534 NKIARAL
+1534 
-1541 QKRQIGPDAAVGIVI
+1541 GIL
-1556 PRSPEQVAA
+1556 
-1565 VFGVWKAGGAYV
+1565 KAGGAYLPIGDDV
-1577 PIDPEYPEERK
+1577 PRERAEWMLK
-1588 QYIISDSGTA
+1588 DCKADILLQSDKLDGLPLSGKR
-1598 LLLTAHGAI
+1598 LFI
-1607 EQVPD
+1607 
-1612 RFNGEVLALE
+1612 E
-1622 DIQEQD
+1622 DIQTK
-1628 ASPVQSLSG
+1628 AGLSSENPEPLGG
-1637 PEDLAYIIYTSGTTG
+1637 PESLAYMIYTSGSTG
-1652 RPKGVM
+1652 APKGVM
-1658 VEHRSV
+1658 IEQRSV
-1664 SQTLQ
+1664 IRLVKNSN
-1669 WRSGF
+1669 
-1674 YDLNEKDTIL
+1674 YID
-1684 QLFSFSFD
+1684 
-1692 GFVTS
+1692 
-1697 MFTPLISGAKA
+1697 FTPKDRLLFTSSLGFDVTTFEIFGPLLNGASLY
-1708 AVLAE
+1708 VSDQE
-1713 DEARDILAIKHY
+1713 TY
-1725 LASYRITHM
+1725 LDS
-1734 IIVPVLYRTLLD
+1734 D
-1746 VLEPGDAESLR
+1746 VLETFIQQNGITTLWLTSSLFNHLSEQNKDVFSGLSR
-1757 IVTLAGEA
+1757 LIIGGEA
-1765 VDQNIISRSLSVCP
+1765 LSPSHVNRVRNALPHLSVW
-1779 HTELAN
+1779 N
-1785 EYGPTENSV
+1785 GYGPTEN
-1794 ATTAARHIEQSEN
+1794 TTFSTCFLIEQSYDHS
-1807 ITIGRPI
+1807 IPIGRPVGN
-1814 EHSHV
+1814 STA
-1819 YILNGDHP
+1819 YIINSRGTP
-1827 QPIGVTGELCI
+1827 QPIGVIGELCT
-1838 SGSGLARGY
+1838 GGDGVARGY
-1847 RNLPKQTAQ
+1847 FGRPELTQEK
-1856 AFVQDPFQ
+1856 FVPNPFVPGE
-1864 KNRRMYRTGDLAKW
+1864 RMYRTGDLARW
-1878 LPDGTLQYIGRIDE
+1878 LPDGTIEYAGRMDD
-1892 QVKIRGYRVELKEI
+1892 QVKIRGYRVELGEI
-1906 ESALTGIKGVK
+1906 EAALRSLDGVK
-1917 EAAVTALPAS
+1917 EAAVSVRTGQSGNKELIAYMSLQADMDTEKVRSSLSKQLP
-1927 AGQTELCAYI
+1927 
-1937 VTEEGTESETVQ
+1937 
-1949 QALRNEMPAYM
+1949 NYM
-1960 VPAFFETLEALPVT
+1960 VPAYMMELEKLPLT

-1980 RRALP
+1980 RKNLP
-1985 EPRKKAH
+1985 EP
-1992 TGRAFTEPESDIEKE
+1992 E
-2007 LSAIWSEVLGTE
+2007 LTLQTAYTAPRNELEEQLSVIWQEVLGTKQVGIE
-2019 NIAADQSFFE
+2019 DSFFE

-2041 ARLHQAGKQIAVKDI
+2041 ARLGRYGWKMTASDLFRHPSIK
-2056 FSRPTIRELA
+2056 ELA
-2066 PYVRTERQP
+2066 PLIRKAERVIDQRP
-2075 VSQAPAEGEVKWS
+2075 VEGDIPWTPVQHWFLSQRMENR
-2088 PIHKWFFTQ
+2088 
-2097 DMKEANH
+2097 NH

-2109 MLTRA
+2109 MMF
-2114 NSIDEGALRKTLKAI
+2114 SSDALQKQPLKEALEHLVI
-2129 TVHHDA
+2129 HHDA
-2135 LRLVCIKDE
+2135 LRITVSEENESIRQINHGIQKAELYTLDIWDMSETDTWEREIETEVAALQQRMDI
-2144 EKGLLLFNRPA
+2144 EKGPLL
-2155 DLADEQL
+2155 
-2162 YSLTILEMEGDE
+2162 
-2174 HEKEHFVKRRVA
+2174 K
-2186 EFQRNMDL
+2186 
-2194 ENGPLVQAG
+2194 AG
-2203 LFRSEAEDYLFLTV
+2203 WFKTRSGDYLFITV
-2217 HHLAVDGISWR
+2217 HHLAVDGVSWR

-2234 ASAYEQAISG
+2234 SAAYTQAVKG
-2244 QEIKL
+2244 QPVQL
-2249 PPKTMSFKTYTEQ
+2249 PPKTDSFKQ
-2262 LADYAESRQLLQ
+2262 YAERLSEYAKSSKLMREE
-2274 QAEYWREIEH
+2274 EYWRFIEE
-2284 YETES
+2284 ETAAE
-2289 LPYEQADLS
+2289 LPYEKPQHQTGADS
-2298 QTPAKKR
+2298 IRQ
-2305 NTVSFT
+2305 TVSFT
-2311 LTESETD
+2311 LTEEETSV
-2318 ALLKDVHSAYNTDT
+2318 LLQQVNRAYHTDT
-2332 QDVLLASAVLAVQKW
+2332 QDILLTAAALALRDW
-2347 SPRHALKI
+2347 TGGGRLRIAM
-2355 VLEGHGRQSE
+2355 EGHGRE
-2365 QAGADISRTVGWFTS
+2365 HIMPELDISRTVGWFTS
-2380 IYPVLFRSGA
+2380 MYPVLIDLNTAGSELGTA
-2390 YEPLEEYE
+2390 V
-2398 IRTLKTVKDT
+2398 KTVKDT
-2408 LRRIPDKGNGYG
+2408 LGRIPDKGIGYG
-2420 VLKYL
+2420 ILKYM
-2425 TPPKLAGMTFG
+2425 TPPEQKTIRFRQ
-2436 KAPEIS
+2436 APEIS

-2449 DAPGGNPAETEQPD
+2449 NDTEDQHT
-2463 AFQFSPLGGGDDVT
+2463 FSLSGLASGHDITP
-2477 DTWKREQSL
+2477 TWQREQAVEMSAMAAQHKLHFSL
-2486 EISAIAAKGRMTV
+2486 
-2499 SISYETER
+2499 SYPPSRFSKETME
-2507 FRQDTIERLSESCRY
+2507 QLLQTLQQ
-2522 YLLKLSEHC
+2522 YLRDIMAHC
-2531 LSKTDTEKTVS
+2531 TGKEEAEKTVS
-2542 DFDDRELTEE
+2542 DFSSKTLTSDDLDSIASFVEEL
-2552 ALQDIADLLSFH
+2552 

>member
-35 EQAVFTINGQLDRER
+35 EQAVFTISGKLDRER
-50 FQKSIDAVF
+50 FQKSIDTVF

-134 PERYVCIWSHHHIVM
+134 PERYVCIWSHYHIVM

-210 SASLPKKSAE
+210 TASLPKKSAE

-233 EEQTNELKNIAARAG
+233 EDQTNELKNIAARAG
-248 ATLNTVFQALWGILL
+248 ATLNTVFQALWGMLL

-388 IKVIPGNSLYIRLNF
+388 IKVIPGNSLYIRLKF
-403 DTGIYDRVF
+403 DTGIYDDVF

-417 TFLRHMM
+417 TFLRHMVN
-424 KSVISDPEMSASEIA
+424 SVISDPEIGASEIA

-447 NMLDAFNRT
+447 SMMDAFNHT
-456 ETVEPPAPSLHGL
+456 EAVEPPAPTLHGL
-469 FARRAALSPHRP
+469 FTRRAALSPHRP

-501 LAVWL
+501 LAVRL
-506 RQKGVRKESMV
+506 CQKGVRKESMV

-527 VVSVLAV
+527 AVSVLAV

-543 LDPEYP
+543 LDPDYP
-549 EDRLRYMLDDSGACL
+549 EDRLRYMLEDSGACL
-564 LLAQPE
+564 LLAQPG

-581 EVSLSALTSEAE
+581 EVSLSSLTNETE

-639 FPLTEEDIIVLKS
+639 FPLTEEDVIVLKS

-664 WWTMS
+664 WWTIS

-684 VRMIEAFASEKVTT
+684 VRMIEAFSSEKVTT

-720 RTRLGRTLTR
+720 RARLGRTLTR

-744 RFADLLPETVLIHGY
+744 RFADLLPETMLIHGY

-769 FYVCDRKRDS
+769 FYVCDRKQDS

-799 SGGTIQPAGVAGEL
+799 SRGTIQPAGVAGEL

-826 RPKLTEERFLD
+826 RPELTEERFVD

-854 WTEEGL
+854 WTEDGL

-894 EAAVTARTEHGE
+894 EAAVTARTEEGE
-906 TALYAYIEGRESDDV
+906 TALYAYIEGRKSDDV
-921 RTELATRLPAY
+921 RAELATRLPAY

-959 TDGAA
+959 PGGAA

-1052 IQPAQTQDTYPVS
+1052 IQPAKKQDTYPVS

-1095 LDRGRLEETFRQL
+1095 LDRSRLEETFREL

-1230 EAYWLKRLEGELP
+1230 EVYWLKRLEGELP

-1264 SCALDA
+1264 SCTLDA
-1270 ETASGLHRI
+1270 DTASGLHRI

-1346 DYLTEVRQAALE
+1346 DYLAEVRQAALE

-1371 ERIGVQRD
+1371 ERLGVQRD
-1379 TSRNPLFDAMLVVQ
+1379 TSRNPLFDVMFVLQ
-1393 NIEHEELLLDGLHI
+1393 NMERESLNLNELHLT
-1407 QPADVSRPVS
+1407 QAADTGHKTA
-1417 KFDVT
+1417 KFDAT
-1422 LQASEGGGQI
+1422 LYAAEGSDGSISFDFEFNTDIYQKQTIEKWLSYFTRILTKVIEDQTIPLGDI
-1432 HFLFEYAASLFRRET
+1432 HVLDDAETNRVIYQFNQTKSDYPRHETISRLFER
-1447 MQRWASHFMTMLEHI
+1447 
-1462 VREPET
+1462 
-1468 SLQAISMLTA
+1468 QA
-1478 PERNRILS
+1478 E
-1486 DFNGMTDQQLPE
+1486 E
-1498 KTVHELFI
+1498 
-1506 TQARKTPDAAALIS
+1506 TPDARAVVYDGQILTYRELNERANRIAAALRSNGVGPESVVALLTGRTTELAS
-1520 GETLITYKELDDWS
+1520 GIL
-1534 NKIARAL
+1534 
-1541 QKRQIGPDAAVGIVI
+1541 GIL
-1556 PRSPEQVAA
+1556 
-1565 VFGVWKAGGAYV
+1565 KAGGAYLPIGDDV
-1577 PIDPEYPEERK
+1577 PRERAEWMLK
-1588 QYIISDSGTA
+1588 DCKADILLQSDKLDGLPLSGKR
-1598 LLLTAHGAI
+1598 LFI
-1607 EQVPD
+1607 
-1612 RFNGEVLALE
+1612 E
-1622 DIQEQD
+1622 DIQTK
-1628 ASPVQSLSG
+1628 AGLSSENPEPLGG
-1637 PEDLAYIIYTSGTTG
+1637 PESLAYMIYTSGSTG
-1652 RPKGVM
+1652 APKGVM
-1658 VEHRSV
+1658 IEQRSV
-1664 SQTLQ
+1664 IRLVKNSN
-1669 WRSGF
+1669 
-1674 YDLNEKDTIL
+1674 YID
-1684 QLFSFSFD
+1684 
-1692 GFVTS
+1692 
-1697 MFTPLISGAKA
+1697 FTPKDRLLFTSSLGFDVTTFEIFGPLLNGASLY
-1708 AVLAE
+1708 VSDQE
-1713 DEARDILAIKHY
+1713 TY
-1725 LASYRITHM
+1725 LDS
-1734 IIVPVLYRTLLD
+1734 D
-1746 VLEPGDAESLR
+1746 VLETFIQQNGITTLWLTSSLFNHLSEQNEHVFSGLSR
-1757 IVTLAGEA
+1757 LIIGGEA
-1765 VDQNIISRSLSVCP
+1765 LSPSHVNRVRKTLP
-1779 HTELAN
+1779 HLSIWN
-1785 EYGPTENSV
+1785 GYGPTEN
-1794 ATTAARHIEQSEN
+1794 TTFSTCFLIEQSYDHS
-1807 ITIGRPI
+1807 IPIGRPVGN
-1814 EHSHV
+1814 STA
-1819 YILNGDHP
+1819 YIINSRGTP
-1827 QPIGVTGELCI
+1827 QPIGVIGELCT
-1838 SGSGLARGY
+1838 GGDGVARGY
-1847 RNLPKQTAQ
+1847 FGRPELTEEK
-1856 AFVQDPFQ
+1856 FVPNPFVPGE
-1864 KNRRMYRTGDLAKW
+1864 RMYRTGDLARW
-1878 LPDGTLQYIGRIDE
+1878 LPDGTIEYAGRMDD
-1892 QVKIRGYRVELKEI
+1892 QVKIRGYRVELGEI
-1906 ESALTGIKGVK
+1906 EAALRSLDGVK
-1917 EAAVTALPAS
+1917 EAAVSVRTGQSGNKELIAYMSLQTDMDTEKVRSSLSKQLP
-1927 AGQTELCAYI
+1927 
-1937 VTEEGTESETVQ
+1937 
-1949 QALRNEMPAYM
+1949 NYM
-1960 VPAFFETLEALPVT
+1960 VPAYMMELEKLPLT

-1980 RRALP
+1980 RKNLP
-1985 EPRKKAH
+1985 EP
-1992 TGRAFTEPESDIEKE
+1992 E
-2007 LSAIWSEVLGTE
+2007 LALQTAYTAPRNELEEQLSVIWQEVLGTKQVGIE
-2019 NIAADQSFFE
+2019 DSFFE
-2029 LGGDSIKALQVS
+2029 LGGDSIKALQVA
-2041 ARLHQAGKQIAVKDI
+2041 ARLGRYGWKMTASDLFRHPSIK
-2056 FSRPTIRELA
+2056 ELA
-2066 PYVRTERQP
+2066 PLIRKAERVIDQRP
-2075 VSQAPAEGEVKWS
+2075 VEGDIPWTPVQHWFLSQRMENR
-2088 PIHKWFFTQ
+2088 
-2097 DMKEANH
+2097 NH

-2109 MLTRA
+2109 MMF
-2114 NSIDEGALRKTLKAI
+2114 SSDALHKQPLKQALEHLVI
-2129 TVHHDA
+2129 HHDA
-2135 LRLVCIKDE
+2135 LRITVSSENESIRQINHGIQKDE
-2144 EKGLLLFNRPA
+2144 
-2155 DLADEQL
+2155 L
-2162 YSLTILEMEGDE
+2162 YSLDIWDLSETDTWEREIEDE
-2174 HEKEHFVKRRVA
+2174 VAALQQRMDIEK
-2186 EFQRNMDL
+2186 
-2194 ENGPLVQAG
+2194 GPLLKAG
-2203 LFRSEAEDYLFLTV
+2203 WFKTRSGDYLFITV
-2217 HHLAVDGISWR
+2217 HHLAVDGVSWR

-2234 ASAYEQAISG
+2234 SAAYTHAVKG
-2244 QEIKL
+2244 QPVQL
-2249 PPKTMSFKTYTEQ
+2249 PPKTDSFKQ
-2262 LADYAESRQLLQ
+2262 YAVRLSEYAKSSKLMREE
-2274 QAEYWREIEH
+2274 EYWRFIEE
-2284 YETES
+2284 ETAAG
-2289 LPYEQADLS
+2289 LPYEKPQHQTGADS
-2298 QTPAKKR
+2298 IRQ
-2305 NTVSFT
+2305 TVSFT
-2311 LTESETD
+2311 LTEEETSV
-2318 ALLKDVHSAYNTDT
+2318 LLQQVNRAYHTDT
-2332 QDVLLASAVLAVQKW
+2332 QDILLTAAALALRDW
-2347 SPRHALKI
+2347 TGGGRLRIAM
-2355 VLEGHGRQSE
+2355 EGHGRE
-2365 QAGADISRTVGWFTS
+2365 HIMPELDISRTVGWFTS
-2380 IYPVLFRSGA
+2380 MYPVLIDLNTAGA
-2390 YEPLEEYE
+2390 ELG
-2398 IRTLKTVKDT
+2398 TAVKTVKDT
-2408 LRRIPDKGNGYG
+2408 LGRIPDKGIGYG
-2420 VLKYL
+2420 ILKYM
-2425 TPPKLAGMTFG
+2425 TPPEQKTIRFRQ
-2436 KAPEIS
+2436 APEIS

-2449 DAPGGNPAETEQPD
+2449 NDTEDQHT
-2463 AFQFSPLGGGDDVT
+2463 FSLSGLASGHDITP
-2477 DTWKREQSL
+2477 TWQREQAVEMSAMAAQHKLHFSL
-2486 EISAIAAKGRMTV
+2486 
-2499 SISYETER
+2499 SYPPSR
-2507 FRQDTIERLSESCRY
+2507 FRKETMEQLLQTLQQ
-2522 YLLKLSEHC
+2522 YLRDIMSHC
-2531 LSKTDTEKTVS
+2531 TGKEEAEKTVS
-2542 DFDDRELTEE
+2542 DFSSKTLTSDDLDSIASFVEEL
-2552 ALQDIADLLSFH
+2552 